1 MAQRESEPEPTDED
15 VSSERVAVV
24 LSGAGA
30 RGAFQAGALSVLIPA
45 LQAKRLMPTIWLGTS
60 AGAIN
65 ASLWGAT
72 LHRGAKAAGETVEGL
87 WRSMSD
93 DDVYRP
99 LLPFTALRVA
109 TQYALGAGLMLGPGI
124 SSAVNTSPLQRT
136 AAEELPVH
144 QLAANVD
151 AGVIDAVGV
160 VATRVPADSENTVA
174 GAASG
179 RSVLFLDERV
189 RSPYQGDPQRAL
201 DVVRGPVTD
210 RHVVA
215 SSAIPMAFPAID
227 IDNPA
232 QAAAWYVDGGV
243 RLNAPLQPALGLG
256 ATRILLVSATSTDVA
271 AAPEPAPLGPRP
283 DVADAGAQ
291 VLHAALADRTTQDLL
306 DLQRINNV
314 VAQSTTELRSM
325 TGRPYRTVQVMSVS
339 PAPGQLGE
347 IAAEV
352 WRDRMRPLGW
362 LRETDNWL
370 LGRGLRGLGDAVGAR
385 ELLSYL
391 LFDEEYF
398 DRGIELGRQ
407 AGAQALERGWLE

>member
-1 MAQRESEPEPTDED
+1 MTQREQEAAGDQQAPR
-15 VSSERVAVV
+15 ERVAVV

-45 LQAKRLMPTIWLGTS
+45 LQQQGLVPTIWLGTS

-65 ASLWGAT
+65 ASLWGAA
-72 LHRGAKAAGETVEGL
+72 LHRGAKAAAETVEGL

-109 TQYALGAGLMLGPGI
+109 TQYALGAALMRGPGI

-189 RSPYQGDPQRAL
+189 RSQYEGDPQRAL

-227 IDNPA
+227 IDTPP
-232 QAAAWYVDGGV
+232 QAVAWYVDGGV

-271 AAPEPAPLGPRP
+271 PAPAPAPLGPRP

-314 VAQSTTELRSM
+314 VAQSPTELHSM
-325 TGRPYRTVQVMSVS
+325 SGRPYRTVQVMSVS

-407 AGAQALERGWLE
+407 AGAEALEKGWVV